1 MSSEQIEHFGIE
13 KENKS
18 KNLRFQRS
26 RFCVGILILIALIS
40 NLALAPYAVYVQFAY
55 SAKIN
60 CINDENSKCVNV
72 TLPCIDSNDD
82 TTYNTTLKEL
92 NIPNIR
98 MPELSIIPPMVVL
111 LLLII
116 VEFIIFYD
124 AYAKY
129 GSEKISTLIL
139 VLAIIAVI
147 LVVCSISYIIMLLS
161 IGDVYYYQ
169 AQGCYQLNSTE
180 FFKMAKCYSIINL
193 IFLLFGMILT
203 ALSMFVVIR
212 IRKH

>member
-1 MSSEQIEHFGIE
+1 MLSEHFCSE
-13 KENKS
+13 KFG
-18 KNLRFQRS
+18 FQRS
-26 RFCVGILILIALIS
+26 RICVGILILIALIS

-55 SAKIN
+55 SANIN
-60 CINDENSKCVNV
+60 CIKDENPECVNV
-72 TLPCIDSNDD
+72 TLPCVDDNDD

-98 MPELSIIPPMVVL
+98 MPELSIIPPIVLL

-139 VLAIIAVI
+139 VFAIIALI
-147 LVVCSISYIIMLLS
+147 LVVCSVSYIIMLLS

-169 AQGCYQLNSTE
+169 AQGCYQLNRAE
-180 FFKMAKCYSIINL
+180 FFEMAKCYSIINL
-193 IFLLFGMILT
+193 IFLLSGVILT
-203 ALSMFVVIR
+203 TVSMLVVIR